1 MTLNILGTEYK
12 VMMVDSRKMPDGFG
26 GFCDPDLHTIEVVRL
41 ETLDAWKDEPA
52 RKRTA
57 REKEF
62 LRHEIVHAFFN
73 ESGLKDN
80 CINGCDAWARN
91 EEMVDWF
98 AIQGPKI
105 YKVWKEAGAL

>member
-1 MTLNILGTEYK
+1 MKLNILGTEYT
-12 VMMVDSRKMPDGFG
+12 VMRVDGRKMPDGFG
-26 GFCDPDLHTIEVVRL
+26 GFCDPDLHTIEIVRL
-41 ETLDAWKDEPA
+41 ETVDGWKDESA
-52 RKRTA
+52 RKRAA
-57 REKEF
+57 REKEC

-80 CINGCDAWARN
+80 SSVDQAAWARN

-98 AIQGPKI
+98 AVQGPKI